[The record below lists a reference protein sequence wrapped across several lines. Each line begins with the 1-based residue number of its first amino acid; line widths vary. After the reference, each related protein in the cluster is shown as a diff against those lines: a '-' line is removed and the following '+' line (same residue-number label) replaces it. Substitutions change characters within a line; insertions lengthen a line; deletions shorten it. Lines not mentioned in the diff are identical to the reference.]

1 MADFNY
7 RSPLAA
13 SVANPR
19 RMNRIAASA
28 AARRACRSVD
38 PNRHDNLKLLFVA
51 PPAPTFL
58 PKNLDTHHIPHPR
71 HVANDVVKHVS

>member
-51 PPAPTFL
+51 PPAPTF
-58 PKNLDTHHIPHPR
+58 PAQESR
-71 HVANDVVKHVS
+71 HASYTSLKTRR